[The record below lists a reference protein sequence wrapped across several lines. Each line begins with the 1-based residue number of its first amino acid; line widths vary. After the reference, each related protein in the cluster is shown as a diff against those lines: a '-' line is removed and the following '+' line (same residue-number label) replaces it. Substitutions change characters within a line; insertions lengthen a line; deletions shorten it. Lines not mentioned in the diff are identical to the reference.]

1 MYAGDDVLK
10 PIEDSDMDSMFILP
24 LNIMP
29 IQTVL
34 LQPARMIK
42 NSLLQSVVEVFRD
55 DLTGSG
61 QLDIEVLPQKFEWPE
76 GAIHPDHAL
85 LRKLALLPSFD
96 VYSLRIALRDQ
107 GISVNDISALRLSDQ
122 KQAELG
128 GYMVAFTR
136 PLVRSLFAGEGEAI
150 ELNNFQDVLRLFQD
164 PDVKKVRE
172 RLTNMARTLNVA
184 VTEVPKFLE
193 DYGDTFLSLS
203 YFRHCLDRLTPYFD
217 ACIGSLKQIRGS
229 FQLKQNLALMRT
241 CDVVEQVLN
250 SLRGGLAKRLELIE
264 GRTRRLFE
272 NMTQQEFHAVR
283 TLIEQQHVAIGAI
296 LCGLT
301 VKMNTFARLFPH
313 PNAGGPVKRA
323 DFMQSEMMKGIDI
336 MREAERRAL

>member
-1 MYAGDDVLK
+1 MYDADNILK

-96 VYSLRIALRDQ
+96 IYSLRIAMRDQ
-107 GISVNDISALRLSDQ
+107 GISVNDMSALRLSDQ

-128 GYMVAFTR
+128 SYMLAFTR
-136 PLVRSLFAGEGEAI
+136 PLVRNLFAGETI
-150 ELNNFQDVLRLFQD
+150 ELQNFQDVLRLFQD
-164 PDVKKVRE
+164 PDVKKV
-172 RLTNMARTLNVA
+172 
-184 VTEVPKFLE
+184 
-193 DYGDTFLSLS
+193 
-203 YFRHCLDRLTPYFD
+203 
-217 ACIGSLKQIRGS
+217 
-229 FQLKQNLALMRT
+229 
-241 CDVVEQVLN
+241 
-250 SLRGGLAKRLELIE
+250 
-264 GRTRRLFE
+264 
-272 NMTQQEFHAVR
+272 
-283 TLIEQQHVAIGAI
+283 
-296 LCGLT
+296 
-301 VKMNTFARLFPH
+301 
-313 PNAGGPVKRA
+313 
-323 DFMQSEMMKGIDI
+323 
-336 MREAERRAL
+336 

>member
-1 MYAGDDVLK
+1 MYQADDTLN
-10 PIEDSDMDSMFILP
+10 PIEDSDMDSLFILP

-29 IQTVL
+29 IQTPI

-42 NSLLQSVVEVFRD
+42 NAQLESVIEVFRD

-61 QLDIEVLPQKFEWPE
+61 QLDVEVLPQKFEWPDD
-76 GAIHPDHAL
+76 AIHPDHAL

-96 VYSLRIALRDQ
+96 VYSLRIALRDI
-107 GISVNDISALRLSDQ
+107 GIPINDVKALRLSDE

-128 GYMVAFTR
+128 KYMTAFTR
-136 PLVRSLFAGEGEAI
+136 PLVRTLFTEESL
-150 ELNNFQDVLRLFQD
+150 ELDNFQDVLRLFQD
-164 PDVKKVRE
+164 PDVKKVRQ
-172 RLTNMARTLNVA
+172 RLYNMAKMLNVEVA
-184 VTEVPKFLE
+184 EVPKFLE

-203 YFRHCLDRLTPYFD
+203 YFRHCLDRLSPYFD

-229 FQLKQNLALMRT
+229 FQLKQNFALMRT
-241 CDVVEQVLN
+241 CDTVEQILN
-250 SLRGGLAKRLELIE
+250 SLRGGISKRLQLIE

-272 NMTQQEFHAVR
+272 NMTQEEFRAVR
-283 TLIEQQHVAIGAI
+283 SLIEQQHVAIGAI

-313 PNAGGPVKRA
+313 PNAGGPTRRA
-323 DFMQSEMMKGIDI
+323 DFIQSEMMKGIDI
-336 MREAERRAL
+336 IREAERRGAL